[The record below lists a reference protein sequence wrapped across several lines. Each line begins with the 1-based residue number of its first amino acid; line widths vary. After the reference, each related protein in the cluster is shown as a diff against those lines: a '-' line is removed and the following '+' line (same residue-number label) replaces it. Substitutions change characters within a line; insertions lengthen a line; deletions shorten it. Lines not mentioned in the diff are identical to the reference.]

1 MQGFVLYCLCDV
13 VYDGRAYSTLER
25 GNYLII
31 YKPDGSLLIHG
42 SSKSTPRN
50 YQSVGSRV
58 DLHLERNSDFGQH
71 GTLVSR
77 NNNEIITINIHNVIF
92 IECLREWSDHD
103 IIISKTEKELSDK
116 LVINWS
122 RYIKGDFVNIIR
134 EFKTPLGPVDVVGI
148 EANNT
153 HHVVEVKRR
162 RASISGCTQL
172 KRYVD
177 SLSEQVPVLGYLA
190 SPSISATA
198 AKYLEKLNFTWI
210 EIGFD

>member
-1 MQGFVLYCLCDV
+1 MHKGFVLYCLCDV
-13 VYDGRAYSTLER
+13 IYDGRAYSTLER

-50 YQSVGSRV
+50 YQSVGSKV
-58 DLHLERNSDFGQH
+58 DLHFKNG
-71 GTLVSR
+71 GGGVLVSN
-77 NNNEIITINIHNVIF
+77 NNNETITINIHHVIF
-92 IECLREWSDHD
+92 IEHLHKWSDND
-103 IIISKTEKELSDK
+103 IIISKTEKELSEK
-116 LVINWS
+116 LITNWS
-122 RYIKGDFVNIIR
+122 KYIKGDFVSITR
-134 EFKTPLGPVDVVGI
+134 EFKTSLGPVDIVGI

-162 RASISGCTQL
+162 KASISGCTQL
-172 KRYVD
+172 KRYID
-177 SLSEQVPVLGYLA
+177 SLSEHVPVLGYLA

-198 AKYLEKLNFTWI
+198 FEYLKKLNFTWI